1 MTCGRRLACCLPL
14 IAAWFFM
21 LPPAAPAYGKELV
34 TSLSEHLVSIT
45 SSFTG
50 SEILVFGA
58 VGDTADDPSLSPFDP
73 FHIAIVVRGPP
84 VPVVTRNKERTAG
97 IWVNRRSV
105 QFGAVPGFY
114 AAATTGPLREI
125 ASETVLLRHQIGSE
139 FLRFPLDRPPGKD
152 DPIVEDDYRRA
163 LVRLLAKTEKFRDEI
178 GKVTF
183 LGERLFRWTVRLP
196 ANVPVGNY
204 KVEVYLLRGG
214 QVTSAQTSPLFV
226 HKIGVERGIFRFATE
241 QPFLYG
247 LLAVLIALGAGWA
260 ANVVFGKD

>member
-1 MTCGRRLACCLPL
+1 MNMRNCFLFLAAFLFQATACG
-14 IAAWFFM
+14 
-21 LPPAAPAYGKELV
+21 PANAKELV

-58 VGDTADDPSLSPFDP
+58 VGETSDDPTLSPFETYD
-73 FHIAIVVRGPP
+73 IAIVVRGPP
-84 VPVVTRNKERTAG
+84 VSVVTRNKQRTAG

-105 QFGAVPGFY
+105 QFGDVPGFY
-114 AAATTGPLREI
+114 AIASTGPLREI
-125 ASETVLLRHQIGSE
+125 ARETVLLRHQIGTE
-139 FLRFPLDRPPGKD
+139 FLRFPLERAAGPD

-163 LVRLLAKTEKFRDEI
+163 LIQLLANSENYRDEI

-183 LGERLFRWTVRLP
+183 LGERLFRWTVKLP
-196 ANVPVGNY
+196 ANVPVGVY

-214 QVTSAQTSPLFV
+214 QITGAQTSPLFV
-226 HKIGVERGIFRFATE
+226 HKIGIERGIFRLATE

-260 ANVVFGKD
+260 ANAALSQD